1 MKKRLATAVVP
12 LLLLILTGCGGGGDG
27 NSSASAAKK
36 LITSTVQ
43 CDAAGIN
50 EKQGKTGTC
59 SRDGVTYTVVDKAQT
74 LQLEELDAKVLKDE
88 VTKVLKGQSKFPA
101 RQGHKWVV
109 VNMQV
114 KNKLDKPQR
123 VGGPGF
129 EQLTISSGKAH
140 FLEVPSTVLNNSFF
154 ELGAIPAGGVKTG
167 FEVFEVTDKFARDFP
182 KLKVDL
188 DIVNFSEAGFIDQAK
203 HVGVIR
209 LWK

>member
-1 MKKRLATAVVP
+1 MKKRLAAAVVP
-12 LLLLILTGCGGGGDG
+12 VLLLLLAGCGGGGG
-27 NSSASAAKK
+27 NSASAKKK

-43 CDAAGIN
+43 CDGAGIN
-50 EKQGKTGTC
+50 DQQGKTGTC
-59 SRDGVTYTVVDKAQT
+59 SRNGVTYTVVDKAQT
-74 LQLEELDAKVLKDE
+74 LQLEELEAKVLKDQ

-109 VNMQV
+109 VQMQI
-114 KNKLDKPQR
+114 KNKLDQPQR

-129 EQLTISSGKAH
+129 EQLTISDGKAH
-140 FLEVPSTVLNNSFF
+140 FIEAPSTVLNNSFF

-167 FEVFEVTDKFARDFP
+167 NEVFEVTDKFARDFP

-203 HVGVIR
+203 HIGVIR